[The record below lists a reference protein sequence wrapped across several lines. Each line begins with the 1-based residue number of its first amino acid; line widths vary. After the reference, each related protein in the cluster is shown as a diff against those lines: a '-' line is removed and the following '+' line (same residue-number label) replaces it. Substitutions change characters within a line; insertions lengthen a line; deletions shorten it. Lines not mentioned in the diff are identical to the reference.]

1 MKLRNNILGAG
12 LWAIAAGASALSLGA
27 SRGAVILGSSL
38 DLTFDVQPDTGS
50 DVASS
55 CVAAAVKSGDAQ
67 LSESKV
73 FVTPLPETGGRTG
86 VRVQASVAIDE
97 PIVQVTLTAGC
108 AGRVT
113 RTYIFFADPPQTAP
127 RSVAV
132 PGPQGAVISP
142 SRVTP
147 QTAVDVPVSN
157 SAVQGSKAT
166 SAPTVVRKEAR
177 VSPRPSVVKQ
187 AAPREPARSRLVM
200 EPLDAWLEIPLA
212 LRTTPELPQAPA
224 SETSPQR
231 EQAAALWRAL
241 NQDPQ
246 TLAQQEA
253 ALRKL
258 ETELTQFRASA
269 NRNQALTAE
278 LQRQVQEMEADR
290 LPSWM
295 VYGLGGALAMA
306 LGLCGWLWRRSDRA
320 ASKSERSWREA
331 VAVSSRRADEPSVV
345 DLEPVEEV
353 VAPPTDRW
361 GRPLAPAATPP
372 VAAPTPVVQTVA
384 AESAAEPGEVSL
396 EDAGFEP
403 APTAAPVAQAPL
415 HHIINPEELFDIQQ
429 QAEFFVSV
437 GEHDQAVEVLRQ
449 HIAQHEETSPVAY
462 LDLLRLYRTLSRAA
476 DFNALRQQFMRHFN
490 AHVPEFSAFDRLGKP
505 LDQYLDALA
514 EIEAE
519 WSSPNVLHVLEKH
532 MFYRPGDTRKAPFDL
547 AAFDDLLLLLAIA
560 QTTPSSARGAPPP
573 RKRTTPHPQTFEAA
587 AAHALSS
594 LTPLDHTPDF
604 PLDSL
609 AAALE
614 FGFEPPAPRAEAAVD
629 ENKLTSQEPKPV
641 EQPPASASAVG
652 SRGAKYQSSVAL
664 DIDLSEPVPITI
676 SDLPAVL
683 VTPPPAPGTPIGFG
697 SSNDLMELSL
707 ELEPLKPT
715 DKKP

>member
-1 MKLRNNILGAG
+1 M
-12 LWAIAAGASALSLGA
+12 
-27 SRGAVILGSSL
+27 VLGSSL

-55 CVAAAVKSGDAQ
+55 CVAATVKSGDAQ

-108 AGRVT
+108 AGRVA

-132 PGPQGAVISP
+132 PGPQATVTTP
-142 SRVTP
+142 SRIAAP
-147 QTAVDVPVSN
+147 TAVDVPVSN
-157 SAVQGSKAT
+157 SAPQGSSATVPRPAPTKAA
-166 SAPTVVRKEAR
+166 SAPAVARKEAR

-200 EPLDAWLEIPLA
+200 EPLDAWLEMPLA

-269 NRNQALTAE
+269 SRNQAATAE

-295 VYGLGGALAMA
+295 VYGLGGALAVA

-345 DLEPVEEV
+345 DLETVEEV

-361 GRPLAPAATPP
+361 GRPLTPAATPP
-372 VAAPTPVVQTVA
+372 VAAPMPVVQAVA
-384 AESAAEPGEVSL
+384 AENAAEPGEVSL

-403 APTAAPVAQAPL
+403 APTAAPAAQAPL